1 MFMEWDL
8 NLVPSLLAVSSEL
21 GDSGYESVPR
31 KPVVSI
37 QVVSTCSA
45 EVPNPDSQ
53 LSEKIVHFAAQNNGT
68 YFITVVYFVSHTEL
82 KNFSYNLK
90 KVMEIDFLEIIK

>member
-1 MFMEWDL
+1 M
-8 NLVPSLLAVSSEL
+8 AVSSEL

-37 QVVSTCSA
+37 QVVSA

-53 LSEKIVHFAAQNNGT
+53 LREKIVHFAAQNNGT